1 MKKTIIAAGAS
12 SALLFG
18 AVAIAQTT
26 GSTSSTDQPGTT
38 TCATAGA
45 TTDTTTDTRTTTP
58 ENMPA
63 EGSRTSGATNASEYG
78 DEASGTAMDAAGE
91 RG

>member
-1 MKKTIIAAGAS
+1 MKKTIIAAGAA

-26 GSTSSTDQPGTT
+26 STDQT
-38 TCATAGA
+38 GA
-45 TTDTTTDTRTTTP
+45 TTGATTSATTGAATDT
-58 ENMPA
+58 MPA
-63 EGSRTSGATNASEYG
+63 EGSQTSGATNASEYG